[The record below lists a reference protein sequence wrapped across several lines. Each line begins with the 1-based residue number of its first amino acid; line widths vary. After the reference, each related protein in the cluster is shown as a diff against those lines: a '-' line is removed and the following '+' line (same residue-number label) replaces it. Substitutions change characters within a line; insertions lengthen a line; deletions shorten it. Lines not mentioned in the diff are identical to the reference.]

1 MKVPLPTPSFSLAAA
16 DGHHIDVHAWR
27 PASAPRAVV
36 QIAHGMGEHAARYAP
51 VAQALVAAGH
61 AVYANDHRGHGA
73 AAHAAGR
80 LGQFGEPGFAALSAD
95 MAVLARELRARNA
108 GLPLVL
114 LGHSMGSFAAQQF
127 AIEHGDLIDGLVLS
141 GSAALDQRIA
151 AAWKDPNARNF
162 NAAFEPAR
170 TPFDWLSRDA
180 AQVDAY
186 IADPLCG
193 FTLDTDSMR
202 SMGAAAALLADPAAL
217 KRIPS
222 RLPVWLFTGDHDPVN
237 GMLKWF
243 PALAERYRAAGL
255 MDVTETVYAG
265 ARHEVLNETNR
276 EQAMADLLGWIDRR
290 FPAT

>member
-1 MKVPLPTPSFSLAAA
+1 
-16 DGHHIDVHAWR
+16 
-27 PASAPRAVV
+27 
-36 QIAHGMGEHAARYAP
+36 MGEHAARYAP
-51 VAQALVAAGH
+51 VAQALVEAGH

-73 AAHAAGR
+73 AAQAAGT
-80 LGQFGEPGFAALSAD
+80 LGRFGDAGFAALPAD
-95 MAVLARELRARNA
+95 MAVLARELRSRHP
-108 GLPLVL
+108 GVPLVL

-127 AIEHGDLIDGLVLS
+127 AIEHGGLIDGLMLS

-193 FTLDTDSMR
+193 FSLDEASMR
-202 SMGAAAALLADPAAL
+202 SLGGAAGLLADAAAL

-222 RLPVWLFTGDHDPVN
+222 KLPVWLFTGDHDPVN
-237 GMLKWF
+237 GLLKWF
-243 PALAERYRAAGL
+243 PALGERYRAAGL
-255 MDVTETVYAG
+255 PDVTETVYPG

-276 EQAMADLLGWIDRR
+276 EQVIADLLGWVERR
-290 FPAT
+290 FG